1 MLRIKESEWQRFC
14 DNAEKLGYTKIEA
27 DIIKV
32 HETSISFGADEYVRY
47 KLFSQIIKIKNRNI
61 FYRVDDLFDM
71 SSILDYIYEL
81 IQQGYVEK
89 VEE

>member
-14 DNAEKLGYTKIEA
+14 DNAEELDVT
-27 DIIKV
+27 
-32 HETSISFGADEYVRY
+32 HY
-47 KLFSQIIKIKNRNI
+47 KFKI
-61 FYRVDDLFDM
+61 FYYINANTILLRITFDEIRVIEYNKTSFEKLYD
-71 SSILDYIYEL
+71 L

>member
-14 DNAEKLGYTKIEA
+14 DNAEKYGLYNTY
-27 DIIKV
+27 DL
-32 HETSISFGADEYVRY
+32 YVKY
-47 KLFSQIIKIKNRNI
+47 NDDNI
-61 FYRVDDLFDM
+61 CIMEVRK
-71 SSILDYIYEL
+71 DYIYIDSGVYGDAIDILFDL